1 MLFFNQKLDFEFF
14 LFFKNFL
21 ILRFA
26 KLWNMVDYSW
36 QGWGILIWVVGGVR
50 THSVP
55 WEGHLLETDQ
65 GWLSSLFYISYNFL
79 KKEFKRMKF
88 Q

>member
-1 MLFFNQKLDFEFF
+1 MEYGRLQLARLGYFDLG
-14 LFFKNFL
+14 
-21 ILRFA
+21 R
-26 KLWNMVDYSW
+26 
-36 QGWGILIWVVGGVR
+36 GGGVR

-79 KKEFKRMKF
+79 KKMK
-88 Q
+88 